1 MKRILYILFFLLL
14 GFFSVHANVEPGE
27 YGLIVTPLSDVDT
40 IYEDFHLFYEDS
52 IYSKQKN
59 TAEYP
64 DGRKSLMRYF
74 KENLKY
80 PEFCFEAGVQGK
92 VIVKFT
98 VTKEGNI
105 KDIKLIR
112 GVYERLDNEVIR
124 VIKNMKEWIPG
135 ETNQEFTLSVLFK
148 IPDFDDKGVRLLFT
162 TPRGNQYEKIN
173 KIIYKN
179 LKYPQKAKK
188 DKIEGTC
195 RFEFILESDGKI
207 KDVKIIDSVSPEID
221 QEAIRLIKLTE
232 GQWIPSKYNGENV
245 RSYVRYYVDFKLNYK
260 YRRPSER
267 KRSAYHVA
275 ASS

>member
-1 MKRILYILFFLLL
+1 M

-52 IYSKQKN
+52 IYSKQEN

-64 DGRKSLMRYF
+64 DGRKGLMKYF

-80 PEFCFEAGVQGK
+80 PAPCFEAGVQGK

-112 GVYERLDNEVIR
+112 GIYERLENEVIR

-148 IPDFDDKGVRLLFT
+148 IPDFDDKGVRLSFT
-162 TPRGNQYEKIN
+162 TPHGNQYEKIN

-179 LKYPQKAKK
+179 LKYPKKAKK

-195 RFEFILESDGKI
+195 HLEFFLESDGKI

-245 RSYVRYYVDFKLNYK
+245 RSYVRYYVNFKLNYK
-260 YRRPSER
+260 YKRSSER